1 MINIDDIKDNLIL
14 KDKALAF
21 LFLTIEFRKS
31 KEGKEKKENKGSKEG
46 NEYTSDKI
54 GLKLLKQN
62 KIDAVILYNEDWF
75 DSISEDLEVVTN
87 YFRHEI
93 YHFLLMHHV
102 FPNRNLYDEKLFNI
116 TCDCIVGKFVEVG
129 EYVSFKDV
137 QEIAEHLGMNPLSED
152 LDISTSYY
160 EIKEVLD
167 KLNEQGNS
175 GSEGKE
181 EGDKEDEKG
190 NGDGNESGK
199 GKEKKQ
205 GQGDISEQVEK
216 LSQYD
221 SQESKD
227 QHNWLDELI
236 EELKEK
242 GLTDE
247 QIQTVLELTQAI
259 TEDMVK
265 QITNNYGL
273 NSELQKHLLSKLEKK
288 VERVRWQDLLNE
300 NLTGSLRVGTK
311 KSRARRHRFDI
322 DEYQGSISQFAYFV
336 GVALDTSGSVSN
348 EDLKVF
354 VQEWENIA
362 TNKNLLVKTI
372 LIQFDADITSI
383 GYLEESSVI
392 QRLRNE
398 VTMTKLD
405 KASDKINI
413 TGRGGTVYKGVFDFF
428 SKHQNILT
436 KLIVFTDGY
445 AHLDYPEM
453 NGLKNRILF
462 VMPESN
468 CNKDVLDK
476 YNSIIM
482 SETN

>member
-31 KEGKEKKENKGSKEG
+31 KEKGSKG
-46 NEYTSDKI
+46 TNKNYTSDKI

-75 DSISEDLEVVTN
+75 DSISEDLEIVTN

-116 TCDCIVGKFVEVG
+116 TCDCIVGKFVEVN
-129 EYVSFKDV
+129 EYISFKDI
-137 QEIAEHLGMNPLSED
+137 QEIAEYLGMKPLSED
-152 LDISTSYY
+152 LDIATSYY
-160 EIKEVLD
+160 EIQDVLD
-167 KLNEQGNS
+167 KLNEQGDCRN
-175 GSEGKE
+175 EGE
-181 EGDKEDEKG
+181 EENEE
-190 NGDGNESGK
+190 NEQESG
-199 GKEKKQ
+199 Q
-205 GQGDISEQVEK
+205 GNGDISEQIEK

-236 EELKEK
+236 EELKAK

-392 QRLRNE
+392 QKLRNE

-436 KLIVFTDGY
+436 KLIVFTDGF

-462 VMPESN
+462 VMPENN
-468 CNKDVLDK
+468 CNKDVLEK

>member
-21 LFLTIEFRKS
+21 LFLTIEFRK
-31 KEGKEKKENKGSKEG
+31 KQGKENENGQQG
-46 NEYTSDKI
+46 SDKI
-54 GLKLLKQN
+54 ALKLLKQA

-75 DSISEDLEVVTN
+75 DSISEDLEEVTS

-102 FPNRNLYDEKLFNI
+102 FPNRNLYNEKLFNI

-129 EYVSFKDV
+129 EYISFKDI
-137 QEIAEHLGMNPLSED
+137 QDIAEHLGMKPLSED
-152 LDISTSYY
+152 LDIATSYY

-167 KLNEQGNS
+167 RLNEQGS
-175 GSEGKE
+175 GGEENEESE
-181 EGDKEDEKG
+181 EGNDGGEGESNGQG
-190 NGDGNESGK
+190 NGE
-199 GKEKKQ
+199 
-205 GQGDISEQVEK
+205 ISEQIEK
-216 LSQYD
+216 LSQYEG
-221 SQESKD
+221 QESKD
-227 QHNWLDELI
+227 QHNWLDGLI
-236 EELKEK
+236 EELKER

-247 QIQTVLELTQAI
+247 QIQSVLELTQAI

-265 QITNNYGL
+265 QITNSYGL
-273 NSELQKHLLSKLEKK
+273 NPGLQKHLLSKLEKK
-288 VERVRWQDLLNE
+288 IERVRWQDLLSE

-322 DEYQGSISQFAYFV
+322 DEYQGSISKFSYFV
-336 GVALDTSGSVSN
+336 AVALDTSGSVSN

-372 LIQFDADITSI
+372 LIQFDAAITSI
-383 GYLEESSVI
+383 GYLEESSVV

-405 KASDKINI
+405 MSSNKINI
-413 TGRGGTVYKGVFDFF
+413 TGRNGTVYKDVFDFF
-428 SKHQNILT
+428 SKHQNIFT

-462 VMPESN
+462 VMPENN
-468 CNKDVLDK
+468 CNKEVMNK

-482 SETN
+482 SETK